1 MTAAKHKG
9 PKMNEIMNLCD
20 CYLYEM
26 LMLVIYK
33 ICVSIHGLF
42 STFKHKNHILYF
54 EISTFPATKMRYWM
68 MYLKFL
74 LMWDVFH
81 EYKFPRIY
89 DFFLE
94 NRPLLDTIIT
104 LLPSTLICTEFAYV
118 LFCSLWHLCTV
129 LFHRNNGFI
138 HGNICISSYY

>member
-1 MTAAKHKG
+1 
-9 PKMNEIMNLCD
+9 
-20 CYLYEM
+20 
-26 LMLVIYK
+26 
-33 ICVSIHGLF
+33 
-42 STFKHKNHILYF
+42 
-54 EISTFPATKMRYWM
+54 M

-81 EYKFPRIY
+81 EYEFPRIY

-118 LFCSLWHLCTV
+118 SV
-129 LFHRNNGFI
+129 LFVVTFMYGI
-138 HGNICISSYY
+138 IS